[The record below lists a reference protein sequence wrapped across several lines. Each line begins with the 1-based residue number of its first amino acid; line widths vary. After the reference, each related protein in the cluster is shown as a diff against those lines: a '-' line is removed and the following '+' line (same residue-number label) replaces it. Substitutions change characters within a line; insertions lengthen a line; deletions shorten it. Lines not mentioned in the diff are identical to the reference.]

1 MNKNIYIAGH
11 KGLVGSAIS
20 RQLTAKG
27 FSKIIT
33 RSHQELDLLD
43 RKDVFDF
50 FGQENPQ
57 WVFLAAAKVGG
68 IYANNTYP
76 ADFLL
81 ENLKIQNNIIEACYQ
96 FAVEKLLFLGSS
108 CIFPKLAPQPLKEEY
123 LLSSSLEPSNEA
135 YAIAKIAGIKL
146 CAAMNRQNG
155 TNYISVMPANLYGL
169 NDNYRS
175 PNAHA
180 LPMLLRRFHEAKIMR
195 KKEVIVWGTGKP
207 RREFLFS
214 DDLAEACLFLMENYE
229 PKDIG
234 EFVNI
239 GTGKDCTILELAQKI
254 KNVVGFQGE
263 IVFDP
268 SKPDGTPRKLLDVSR
283 MKYLGWKAKTSLKD
297 GLERTCEDFV
307 TNPNVRL

>member
-1 MNKNIYIAGH
+1 MDKNIHIAGH
-11 KGLVGSAIS
+11 KGLVGSAIY
-20 RQLTAKG
+20 RLLKAKG

-43 RKDVFDF
+43 REKVFDF
-50 FGQENPQ
+50 FRQENPH

-68 IYANNTYP
+68 ILVNSRYP
-76 ADFLL
+76 VDFLL
-81 ENLKIQNNIIEACYQ
+81 DNLKIQNNIIEACYQ
-96 FAVEKLLFLGSS
+96 SGVKKLLFLGSS
-108 CIFPKLAPQPLKEEY
+108 CIFPRFAPQPMKEEY
-123 LLSSSLEPSNEA
+123 LLSSSLEPTNEA

-146 CAAMNRQNG
+146 CSAYNRQYG
-155 TNYISVMPANLYGL
+155 TNYISVMPANLYGF

-180 LPMLLRRFHEAKIMR
+180 LPMLLRRFHDAKM
-195 KKEVIVWGTGKP
+195 KQAKEVTVWGTGKP

-214 DDLAEACLFLMENYE
+214 DDLAEACLFLMENYDA
-229 PKDIG
+229 KDIG

-239 GTGKDCTILELAQKI
+239 GTGKDCTILELAQEI

-283 MKYLGWKAKTSLKD
+283 MNALGWSAKASLKE
-297 GLERTCEDFV
+297 GLKRTYEDFL
-307 TNPNVRL
+307 TNPDIRL

>member
-1 MNKNIYIAGH
+1 MDKNIYIAGH
-11 KGLVGSAIS
+11 KGLVGSSIS

-43 RKDVFDF
+43 RKKVFDF

-96 FAVEKLLFLGSS
+96 FGVEKLLFLGSS
-108 CIFPKLAPQPLKEEY
+108 CIFPKLAPQPIKEEY
-123 LLSSSLEPSNEA
+123 LLTSPLEPTNEA
-135 YAIAKIAGIKL
+135 YAIAKIEGIKL
-146 CAAMNRQNG
+146 CAAMNRQHG
-155 TNYISVMPANLYGL
+155 TNYISVMPANLYGF

-180 LPMLLRRFHEAKIMR
+180 LPMLLRRFHEAKM
-195 KKEVIVWGTGKP
+195 KQEKEVLVWGTGKP

-214 DDLAEACLFLMENYE
+214 DDLAEACLFLMENCE
-229 PKDIG
+229 AKDIG
-234 EFVNI
+234 EFINI
-239 GTGKDCTILELAQKI
+239 GIGKDCTILELAQEI
-254 KNVVGFQGE
+254 KNVVGFKGE
-263 IVFDP
+263 IVFD
-268 SKPDGTPRKLLDVSR
+268 SSRPDGTPRKLLDVSR
-283 MKYLGWKAKTSLKD
+283 MNALGWSAKTSLKE
-297 GLERTCEDFV
+297 GLKRTYEDFL
-307 TNPNVRL
+307 TNPEIRL

>member
-1 MNKNIYIAGH
+1 MNKRIYIAGH

-33 RSHQELDLLD
+33 RSHQELDLLS
-43 RKDVFDF
+43 REKVFDF
-50 FGQENPQ
+50 FGQKKPH

-108 CIFPKLAPQPLKEEY
+108 CIFPKLAPQPMKEEY
-123 LLSSSLEPSNEA
+123 LLSSSLEPTNEA

-146 CAAMNRQNG
+146 CGAYNRQYG
-155 TNYISVMPANLYGL
+155 TNYISVMPANLYGF

-180 LPMLLRRFHEAKIMR
+180 LPMLLRRFHEAKM
-195 KKEVIVWGTGKP
+195 KQEKEVLVWGTGKP

-234 EFVNI
+234 EFINI
-239 GTGKDCTILELAQKI
+239 GTGKDCTIIELARVIKDVVEFKGKI
-254 KNVVGFQGE
+254 VL
-263 IVFDP
+263 DP

-283 MKYLGWKAKTSLKD
+283 MKYLGWEAKTSLKE
-297 GLERTCEDFV
+297 GLKRTYEDFV
-307 TNPNVRL
+307 TNPDIRL

>member
-1 MNKNIYIAGH
+1 MDKNIYIAGH

-27 FSKIIT
+27 FSKIIN

-43 RKDVFDF
+43 REKVFDF

-68 IYANNTYP
+68 ILGNSRYP
-76 ADFLL
+76 VDFLL
-81 ENLKIQNNIIEACYQ
+81 DNLKIQNNIIEACYQ
-96 FAVEKLLFLGSS
+96 YGVKKLLFLGSS
-108 CIFPKLAPQPLKEEY
+108 CIFPKLAPQPMKEEY
-123 LLSSSLEPSNEA
+123 LLSSSLEPTNEA

-146 CAAMNRQNG
+146 CSAYNRQYG
-155 TNYISVMPANLYGL
+155 TNYISVMPANLYGP

-180 LPMLLRRFHEAKIMR
+180 LPMLLRRFHEAKM
-195 KKEVIVWGTGKP
+195 KQEKEVLVWGTGKP

-239 GTGKDCTILELAQKI
+239 GTGKDCTILDLAQEI

-283 MKYLGWKAKTSLKD
+283 MNALGWNAKTSLKE
-297 GLERTCEDFV
+297 GLKRTYKDFL
-307 TNPNVRL
+307 TNPDIRL